1 MRPFV
6 ISAALLFF
14 CACAHEAV
22 PPLRLLGDWYE
33 VRDGDTVDSVA
44 QKHGVDPALLA
55 ELNELPAGPILN
67 RSEIFIP
74 GRTGAPPGTG
84 STSADTA
91 TEATGQPLS
100 DRPAAIVGSCNPA
113 ADICLVWPADGPV
126 IRGFGSDSRSHHD
139 GIDIGAKE
147 GSEVRAAAAGTVIYS
162 GDAIKGYG
170 NLILIR
176 HADGVISV
184 YAHNAANAAGEGSAV
199 KAGDVIAT
207 VGKTGA
213 ADAPHLH
220 FEVRRDEQ
228 PTDPIPLLRRKE

>member
-6 ISAALLFF
+6 ISAAILIF
-14 CACAHEAV
+14 CACAHEPV
-22 PPLRLLGDWYE
+22 PPLQLLGEWHA

-44 QKHGVDPALLA
+44 KKYGVDPALLA
-55 ELNELPAGPILN
+55 ELNELPAGLIRN

-74 GRTGAPPGTG
+74 QRTGAPPGTG
-84 STSADTA
+84 SPAADTA
-91 TEATGQPLS
+91 PEAGGQPVAE
-100 DRPAAIVGSCNPA
+100 RPTA
-113 ADICLVWPADGPV
+113 ADGNCDPVADNCLVWPADGPV

-139 GIDIGAKE
+139 GIDIGATE

-176 HADGVISV
+176 HEDGVITV
-184 YAHNAANAAGEGSAV
+184 YAHNTANAAREGSAV

-220 FEVRRDEQ
+220 FEVRRAEQ